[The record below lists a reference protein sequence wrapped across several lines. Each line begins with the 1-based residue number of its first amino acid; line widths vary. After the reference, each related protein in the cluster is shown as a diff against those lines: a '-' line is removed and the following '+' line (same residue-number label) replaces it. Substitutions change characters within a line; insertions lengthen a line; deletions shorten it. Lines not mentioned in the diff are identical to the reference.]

1 MAGVLLESTVLHDLV
16 RGESAAVEKLDEQ
29 IEERTDVAVST
40 LTVFEVGIGLRG
52 DAEQYRERY
61 QATPEEIS
69 TRPFSAREARN
80 AVRIQHQLL
89 DRGERIDAFDVL
101 VAGTARSHGTSV
113 LTRNVDEFER
123 VGDSPSRRTDSVG
136 RAISRRTQ
144 NSPSPACS

>member
-1 MAGVLLESTVLHDLV
+1 MLLDSTFLYDLV
-16 RGESAAVEKLDEQ
+16 REASAAVEKLDAL

-61 QATPEEIS
+61 QETLEGIS
-69 TRPFSAREARN
+69 TLPFGVREARN

-89 DRGERIDAFDVL
+89 DRGERIGAIDVL
-101 VAGTARSHGTSV
+101 IAGTARSHGTSV

-123 VGDSPSRRTDSVG
+123 VGGLTVE
-136 RAISRRTQ
+136 TY
-144 NSPSPACS
+144 